1 MKKTLR
7 LVVALL
13 FLGAAREACS
23 QEKIRVGQ
31 GSISLQSGLMHIGKD
46 RGLFAKYGLTTEVIY
61 IPGGSINVQVLISGN
76 LDLSQLS
83 GAPGVAANLE
93 GADLIYFVGLLD
105 KLNYQLIT
113 RPEIRNIEQ
122 LKGKKFGVSRFGSSA
137 DFGMRAMLKR
147 SGVDPVKEAT
157 ILQIGDEPA
166 RIAAIKSGNIDGTV
180 ANAPFGT
187 EAERLKLNIIA
198 DSVKMDI
205 PFFNTGLL
213 GSKRYL
219 EKQDAKVMNFL
230 RAYLEAI
237 KVLKTEREY
246 SIKTLAQFTRVQ
258 NLKAVQEGYDYFV
271 AQLPSVPYPSV
282 EAMQAVVAQIA
293 ETNPKARNVD
303 AKNYVSDRYLRRL
316 EDEGFREK
324 ALGEVTQ
331 RRRHGDKARETHGD
345 KERGHTEVVG
355 EGLNKSVK
363 ATSARKSKTSFAIS
377 SGFST

>member
-1 MKKTLR
+1 MKKSVLCIG
-7 LVVALL
+7 LILCL
-13 FLGAAREACS
+13 QLQIAAA

-31 GSISLQSGLMHIGKD
+31 GSISLQSGLMHIAKD
-46 RGLFAKYGLTTEVIY
+46 RGLFAKYGLVAETIY
-61 IPGGSINVQVLISGN
+61 IPGGSTNVQVLISGS

-93 GADLIYFVGLLD
+93 GADLVYFLGLLD

-113 RPEIRNIEQ
+113 RPEIKSVEQ
-122 LKGKKFGVSRFGSSA
+122 LRGGKFGVSRFGSSA

-147 SGVDPVKEAT
+147 VGVDPVKEAT

-180 ANAPFGT
+180 ANAPFGI
-187 EAERLKLNIIA
+187 EAERLKLNVIA

-219 EKQDAKVMNFL
+219 DKQEPKVMNFL

-246 SIKTLAQFTRVQ
+246 SVKALAQFTRVQ
-258 NLKAVQEGYDYFV
+258 NLKAIQEGYDYFNN
-271 AQLPSVPYPSV
+271 QLQPVPHPSV
-282 EAMQAVVAQIA
+282 EAMQAVIAQIA
-293 ETNPKARNVD
+293 ETNAKAKSVD
-303 AKNYVSDRYLRRL
+303 ARSYVNDRYLKRL
-316 EDEGFREK
+316 EEEGF
-324 ALGEVTQ
+324 
-331 RRRHGDKARETHGD
+331 
-345 KERGHTEVVG
+345 
-355 EGLNKSVK
+355 VK
-363 ATSARKSKTSFAIS
+363 KIWGK
-377 SGFST
+377 

>member
-1 MKKTLR
+1 MKNLIFITTLI
-7 LVVALL
+7 LSTWLSGWA
-13 FLGAAREACS
+13 EA

-46 RGLFAKYGLTTEVIY
+46 RGLFAKYGLTTETIY
-61 IPGGSINVQVLISGN
+61 IPGGSTNVQVLVSGN

-93 GADLIYFVGLLD
+93 GADIVYFASLLD

-113 RPEIRNIEQ
+113 RPEIKGVEQ
-122 LKGKKFGVSRFGSSA
+122 LKGKKFGVSRYGSSA

-147 SGVDPVKEAT
+147 VGVDPVKEAT

-180 ANAPFGT
+180 ANAPFGI
-187 EAERLKLNIIA
+187 EAERLKLNVVA

-219 EKQDAKVMNFL
+219 DKQEARVMNFL

-237 KVLKTEREY
+237 KILKTEREY
-246 SIKTLAQFTRVQ
+246 SIKALAQFTRVQ

-271 AQLPSVPYPSV
+271 KQLEPVPYPSV
-282 EAMQAVVAQIA
+282 VAMQAVVDQIA
-293 ETNPKARNVD
+293 ETNPKARGVD
-303 AKNYVSDRYLRRL
+303 AKNYVTDRYLKRL
-316 EDEGFREK
+316 EEEGF
-324 ALGEVTQ
+324 
-331 RRRHGDKARETHGD
+331 
-345 KERGHTEVVG
+345 
-355 EGLNKSVK
+355 VK
-363 ATSARKSKTSFAIS
+363 KIWGK
-377 SGFST
+377 